1 MKYEAPY
8 FEVVRFEVNN
18 NILTASINAGGGAEN
33 DDFSNVEETEPD
45 FDPFA

>member
-8 FEVVRFEVNN
+8 FEVVRFEFKN
-18 NILTASINAGGGAEN
+18 NILTASAGVGGGAEN
-33 DDFSNVEETEPD
+33 DDFSNVEETEPG